1 MNKKIRTFFLKLLF
15 PTLYKRIMGVTA
27 YWLTLRLLRV
37 RDIKDEYVDNRLR
50 DFETAIWY
58 LEEYIR

>member
-1 MNKKIRTFFLKLLF
+1 
-15 PTLYKRIMGVTA
+15 MGVTA

-37 RDIKDEYVDNRLR
+37 HDIKDEYVDNRLR

>member
-1 MNKKIRTFFLKLLF
+1 
-15 PTLYKRIMGVTA
+15 MGVTA

>member
-1 MNKKIRTFFLKLLF
+1 MKKFRTFFLKLLF

-37 RDIKDEYVDNRLR
+37 RDIKDEYVNNRLR